1 MSAKRFRKVDPRI
14 WNDYKFTHVSFC
26 ARFLFLFFLTHQNL
40 TILGM
45 LKIHKE
51 NLAVE
56 LGLSNLFD
64 KPFDKTL
71 SEGFDELVD
80 AGLIEY
86 DSAGLVVIKNFIKYN
101 PPDNQNIVK
110 SWGKGKDFLPECPLF
125 YQHLKRLKRFC
136 RERGDAY
143 LKAFDSSFSEIET
156 VPETVTQTVPETV
169 TQTVPE
175 TVTQTIPETVT
186 QTREKIEDRKIE
198 EKKETYKER
207 KPPNAFSIPKPPD
220 VTDQT
225 WNDFVQLRKVKKAPV
240 TETCIQG
247 FRREAEKADI
257 TLEAALSVTVLHGWQ
272 GFKADWLRNK
282 NRQSN
287 GGYAKPP
294 PKTNQRYDDVCENLP
309 DDFYPP
315 PCAYDLRDFDLNGK
329 LIKKEGK

>member
-1 MSAKRFRKVDPRI
+1 MIILRARNIKPGFFTNEQLVECSPFARLLFIGLWCLADREGRLEDRPVRIKMQIFPADNVNVDELLNELQSREFIRRYEVNGVKVVDIPTFKKHQHINIKEQESSLPAPDNSEKSTEISMQAQKSTEISMSKTTSAQKSIEKH
-14 WNDYKFTHVSFC
+14 K
-26 ARFLFLFFLTHQNL
+26 
-40 TILGM
+40 
-45 LKIHKE
+45 KE
-51 NLAVE
+51 NE
-56 LGLSNLFD
+56 FC
-64 KPFDKTL
+64 
-71 SEGFDELVD
+71 SESLNT
-80 AGLIEY
+80 EY
-86 DSAGLVVIKNFIKYN
+86 LNTEKER
-101 PPDNQNIVK
+101 NI
-110 SWGKGKDFLPECPLF
+110 
-125 YQHLKRLKRFC
+125 
-136 RERGDAY
+136 
-143 LKAFDSSFSEIET
+143 
-156 VPETVTQTVPETV
+156 
-169 TQTVPE
+169 
-175 TVTQTIPETVT
+175 
-186 QTREKIEDRKIE
+186 
-198 EKKETYKER
+198 KER

-282 NRQSN
+282 KRQSN